1 MSFINTIITSNRNG
15 FKHIEREHGMEAQ
28 ILHLKGNKPKKHE
41 NGKVS
46 FFTENMRSDSPTK
59 FTESTINRDAWK
71 LKPKEFKYFSAK
83 VDPFKKLF
91 GYENRIEP
99 IYSINPKYYEYNLAN
114 KSYNDIVKDN
124 LAAEHGTYIKDVEHQ
139 EALKNFMAMKAER
152 DARDNAATTGAEEGK
167 ENEPDDVAEVEVAA
181 GGGVDGVA
189 GGAAAA
195 ERGEVEIEPVS
206 TVFDEYKKRTELPD
220 QLTEED
226 IDEMAEEAE
235 EYTKGIGDNSSIIK
249 LNKLMAEFGIPKITG
264 REKKPSIIKTKIA
277 LLKSILQRNT
287 EDAKRKEMAAQRK
300 EKEAIDEAKRPPPAQ
315 REEME
320 RTQMGENEKL
330 SKLHEGLV
338 RSRKETIRKEEAT
351 GTIYRALRRY
361 REESENA
368 KYAKAKERKAARIE
382 IGGQL
387 KPTVVEDLQNRVI
400 NKAAVQ
406 AEAEEVYKS
415 PEKKRLTDDLQTVFE
430 EQDGNEQ
437 KIAETTQLLEELSA
451 SKQPLSTEN
460 IEKLTQIM
468 IAMKSAGYS
477 IPRVQ
482 SNTNWSLTIPKI
494 IKLLKTKPSDLT
506 SHATRLS
513 KEARSRSGSFS
524 GVRSRSGSLSGT
536 EPLILAAEGA
546 AGGAAG
552 GAVGTNGL

>member
-1 MSFINTIITSNRNG
+1 MSFINTIINSNRNG

-277 LLKSILQRNT
+277 LLK
-287 EDAKRKEMAAQRK
+287 
-300 EKEAIDEAKRPPPAQ
+300 
-315 REEME
+315 
-320 RTQMGENEKL
+320 
-330 SKLHEGLV
+330 
-338 RSRKETIRKEEAT
+338 
-351 GTIYRALRRY
+351 
-361 REESENA
+361 
-368 KYAKAKERKAARIE
+368 
-382 IGGQL
+382 
-387 KPTVVEDLQNRVI
+387 
-400 NKAAVQ
+400 
-406 AEAEEVYKS
+406 
-415 PEKKRLTDDLQTVFE
+415 
-430 EQDGNEQ
+430 
-437 KIAETTQLLEELSA
+437 
-451 SKQPLSTEN
+451 
-460 IEKLTQIM
+460 
-468 IAMKSAGYS
+468 
-477 IPRVQ
+477 
-482 SNTNWSLTIPKI
+482 
-494 IKLLKTKPSDLT
+494 
-506 SHATRLS
+506 
-513 KEARSRSGSFS
+513 
-524 GVRSRSGSLSGT
+524 
-536 EPLILAAEGA
+536 
-546 AGGAAG
+546 
-552 GAVGTNGL
+552 